1 MFNFRIIDIGDGIQ
15 VIDTASST
23 PYSALTP
30 TQMVEYVEVDVQ
42 LYAMGRK
49 ARETRIKAGRK
60 RKLVGDIAHRLACF
74 CGLA

>member
-1 MFNFRIIDIGDGIQ
+1 MFNFRIIDVGDGTQ
-15 VIDTASST
+15 VIDTTSST

-30 TQMVEYVEVDVQ
+30 AQMVEYVEVDVQ

-49 ARETRIKAGRK
+49 ARKEREGSGRK